1 MTQNNINMRG
11 VAHICGVS
19 EHDALAVIVADGF
32 GRHGDRDE
40 GPVDF

>member
-1 MTQNNINMRG
+1 MLG